1 MHFCVF
7 WYGFRHFLLFVFLF
21 DVVSSIFPIPKHLI
35 LYPYWRARNHVEDG
49 LRDLFLHILVDPCTF
64 LCSVMYCYIHIYIYT
79 MCIYTYIHIYIYT
92 LCVYIHIHNCFVFA
106 SVSACFQMAVPM
118 GDVAHRFCCS
128 VSNLSNALFAW
139 VSLSVGKE
147 PLCKK
152 GGVDMPRSCFLRNL
166 TF

>member
-1 MHFCVF
+1 MV
-7 WYGFRHFLLFVFLF
+7 YLKSDLQASQQG
-21 DVVSSIFPIPKHLI
+21 DAI
-35 LYPYWRARNHVEDG
+35 LK
-49 LRDLFLHILVDPCTF
+49 
-64 LCSVMYCYIHIYIYT
+64 
-79 MCIYTYIHIYIYT
+79 
-92 LCVYIHIHNCFVFA
+92 HNCFVFA